1 MGATCLGFFSKGN
14 RMDHSFDGKV
24 CVGLQVEGKGV
35 DGEEVRVR
43 FPTAAEILDLIE
55 TGRKQEILNLGTPI
69 TPS

>member
-1 MGATCLGFFSKGN
+1 MLHVSDFFRKGIEW
-14 RMDHSFDGKV
+14 DHSFDGKV